1 MNVREWSY
9 NDSSKAHVGWMM
21 YFLSH
26 LPHFKGLNTV
36 DKNDLHL
43 NNWWHYVV
51 NYNEAL
57 REEAKLR
64 AQYEAGEYTMPY

>member
-1 MNVREWSY
+1 
-9 NDSSKAHVGWMM
+9 MM